1 MFNEL
6 SEEDIVEMQKEIDHR
21 ISEIRPRI
29 SQDII
34 EAKAHGDLSENAEY
48 HAARREKGRNEG
60 RIEYLRAMIKTAKK
74 VKQNFNENEVGI
86 FDKITVFFEEEKET
100 QIIQISTTM
109 RNNPASGIISRES
122 PFAHAV
128 LGKHIG
134 DRVEVKV
141 NKEYS
146 YFVTI
151 KNIVKLSSKDVKL
164 PIS

>member
-6 SEEDIVEMQKEIDHR
+6 SEEDITEMQKEIDFR

-29 SQDII
+29 SKDII

-60 RIEYLRAMIKTAKK
+60 RIEYLRAMIRTAKTINK
-74 VKQNFNENEVGI
+74 NPNENEVGI
-86 FDKITVFFEEEKET
+86 FDKIAVFFEEENET

-109 RNNPASGIISRES
+109 RNDPAKGIVSKES
-122 PFAHAV
+122 PFAQAV
-128 LGKHIG
+128 LGRRIG

-141 NKEYS
+141 NKDYS
-146 YFVTI
+146 YFVVI
-151 KNIVKLSSKDVKL
+151 KEIVKLSSKDVDL